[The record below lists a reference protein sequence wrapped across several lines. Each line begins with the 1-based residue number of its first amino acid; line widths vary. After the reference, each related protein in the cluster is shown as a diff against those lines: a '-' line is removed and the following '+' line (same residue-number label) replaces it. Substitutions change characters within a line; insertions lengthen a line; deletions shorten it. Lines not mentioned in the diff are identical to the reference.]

1 MLPVMMRLNTVAAGY
16 GSAVSRRYFT
26 NASSVHG
33 HIGRE
38 QNNPRRILGV
48 LFDQVTEL
56 VKIPEDTMQELGLCK

>member
-1 MLPVMMRLNTVAAGY
+1 MMRLDAVAAGC
-16 GSAVSRRYFT
+16 GSAVSRRHV
-26 NASSVHG
+26 ASASAAHG

-56 VKIPEDTMQELGLCK
+56 VKIPEDTMQELGRCK